1 MSRRIKQVRAD
12 WAEVVLV
19 CRKCSKKLDG
29 GFGAKGDRSLAKTL
43 RRELDGGK
51 GGHRKDGAAVIEVD
65 CLDICPKDAVVAINA
80 ADPKTW
86 RVIPRGA
93 PIQEILDSLGLDGS
107 RDARTAAD
115 PRPKASPPPLPA
127 E

>member
-12 WAEVVLV
+12 WAEVVLI
-19 CRKCSKKLDG
+19 CRKCSRKLDG
-29 GFGAKGDRSLAKTL
+29 GFGGKGDRSLAKAL
-43 RRELDGGK
+43 RRELRGGK
-51 GGHRKDGAAVIEVD
+51 GDHRKDGAAVIEVD

-80 ADPKTW
+80 AAPKTW

-93 PIQEILDSLGLDGS
+93 SMPEILDSLGLSES
-107 RDARTAAD
+107 RDLRSAAD

>member
-12 WAEVVLV
+12 WAEVILV

-29 GFGAKGDRSLAKTL
+29 GFGAKGDRSLAKAL
-43 RRELDGGK
+43 RRELRGGK
-51 GGHRKDGAAVIEVD
+51 GGYRKDGAAVIEVD

-86 RVIPRGA
+86 RVIQRGA
-93 PIQEILDSLGLDGS
+93 SMLEILDSLGLGGIHDLRS
-107 RDARTAAD
+107 AAD
-115 PRPKASPPPLPA
+115 PRPKDSPPPLPA

>member
-1 MSRRIKQVRAD
+1 MSRIKQVRAD

-29 GFGAKGDRSLAKTL
+29 GFGAKGDKSLAKAL
-43 RRELDGGK
+43 RRELRGGK
-51 GGHRKDGAAVIEVD
+51 GDHRKDGAAVIEVD
-65 CLDICPKDAVVAINA
+65 CLDICPKGAVVAINA

-86 RVIPRGA
+86 RVVPRGA
-93 PIQEILDSLGLDGS
+93 AMPQVLDSLGLT
-107 RDARTAAD
+107 DARAARPEAG
-115 PRPKASPPPLPA
+115 PRPKASPPQPPA

>member
-29 GFGAKGDRSLAKTL
+29 GFGAKGDKSLAKAL
-43 RRELDGGK
+43 RRELRGGK
-51 GGHRKDGAAVIEVD
+51 GDHRKDGAAVIEVD
-65 CLDICPKDAVVAINA
+65 CLDICPKDAVVAVNA

-86 RVIPRGA
+86 RVIPRGTA
-93 PIQEILDSLGLDGS
+93 MPEVLDSLGVKRRSGS
-107 RDARTAAD
+107 RTPPD
-115 PRPKASPPPLPA
+115 PRPTVSPPPLPA

>member
-1 MSRRIKQVRAD
+1 MSRIKQVRAD

-29 GFGAKGDRSLAKTL
+29 GFGAKGDKSLAKAL
-43 RRELDGGK
+43 RRELRGGK
-51 GGHRKDGAAVIEVD
+51 GDHRKDGAAVIEVD
-65 CLDICPKDAVVAINA
+65 CLDICPKGAVVAINA

-86 RVIPRGA
+86 RVVPRGA
-93 PIQEILDSLGLDGS
+93 AMPQVLDSLGLTG
-107 RDARTAAD
+107 ARTARPEAD
-115 PRPKASPPPLPA
+115 PRPKAAPPQPPA